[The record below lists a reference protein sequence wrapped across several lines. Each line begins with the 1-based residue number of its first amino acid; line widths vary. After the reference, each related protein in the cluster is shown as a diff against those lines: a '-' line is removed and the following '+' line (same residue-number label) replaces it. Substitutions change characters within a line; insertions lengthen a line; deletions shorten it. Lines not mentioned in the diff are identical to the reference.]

1 MDRFTVRLPHDLARR
16 FDAAAHGHGGRSS
29 LLRRLIEASAAEV
42 GRPAEAVPVEP
53 RTGKLTLR
61 LGIDDLAAL
70 EAEAAR
76 VGLSRTRW
84 VVALVRWR
92 LHGGPQLSPPEAA
105 AFLEVQRDLRR
116 IGVNLNQIAR
126 ALHMTAPEAV
136 ARGGE
141 AARVIAFAVEVR
153 AGLAELRRAFEGNRD
168 YWSTGS

>member
-42 GRPAEAVPVEP
+42 GSPADVVLPEP

-61 LGIDDLAAL
+61 LGADDLVAL

-76 VGLSRTRW
+76 IGLSRTRW
-84 VVALVRWR
+84 VVALVRRR

-105 AFLEVQRDLRR
+105 AFLEIQRDLRR

-126 ALHMTAPEAV
+126 TLHMRGARADAP
-136 ARGGE
+136 GGE
-141 AARVIAFAVEVR
+141 AARALAFAGEVR
-153 AGLAELRRAFEGNRD
+153 GGLADLRRAFEGNRD
-168 YWSTGS
+168 YWSTRS

>member
-16 FDAAAHGHGGRSS
+16 FDAAASGHGGRSS
-29 LLRRLIEASAAEV
+29 LLRRLIEASAAEA
-42 GRPAEAVPVEP
+42 GSPENAVPVES

-61 LGIDDLAAL
+61 LGLDDLIAL

-76 VGLSRTRW
+76 VGLPRTRW
-84 VVALVRWR
+84 VVALVRR
-92 LHGGPQLSPPEAA
+92 KLHGGPQLSPPDAA

-126 ALHMTAPEAV
+126 TLHMR
-136 ARGGE
+136 ARVDASGGE
-141 AARVIAFAVEVR
+141 AERVLAFATEVR
-153 AGLAELRRAFEGNRD
+153 GGLADLRCALEGNRD